1 MLKNREVWRAYV
13 KGTVS
18 TEVKE
23 ERGVRYLN
31 KVIWNTKEQNCKEDY
46 EEEKYNREEQN
57 LII

>member
-23 ERGVRYLN
+23 ERGERYLN
-31 KVIWNTKEQNCKEDY
+31 KVIWNTKEEN
-46 EEEKYNREEQN
+46 
-57 LII
+57 